1 MAKLKR
7 ALGLFETTMYG
18 IGIILGAGI
27 YVLIGKAAG
36 IAGNAVW
43 LAFLISAVV
52 AALTGLSY
60 AELSSMFPKSAAEYV
75 YSRKAFNSKTFSFMI
90 GWLMLFVLIVASAA
104 VTLGF
109 GGYFS
114 ALFGTP
120 LVPVALLL
128 IIALSALNFWGI
140 KESAWMNILFTSIE
154 MIGLLIVIFFGAQHF
169 GSVNYFELPAGF
181 GSLMSAAILVFF
193 AYLGFEDLVNI
204 SEEVKKPKRTVPKA
218 VIYSI
223 AITTVIYILVALS
236 SVSIVPWQQLGM
248 SKAPLADV
256 VNTAWPGSSA
266 LLSVIALFA
275 TANTV
280 LFLMVACSRVLY
292 GMAKQGAMPKKLC
305 TVHSSRCTPW
315 IAIFVVMFAVLG
327 FATIGNIKTV
337 AEMTNWGSF
346 FVFLSVNASLIYLRK
361 TRPKLKRSFKVPLH
375 IGWVPLLPTAGALFC
390 IFMLAQFEAGMTF
403 LGICILASGVVAH
416 KTIEHFKKA

>member
-36 IAGNAVW
+36 VSGNAVW
-43 LAFLISAVV
+43 LAFLAAAVV

-60 AELSSMFPKSAAEYV
+60 AELSSMFPKAAAEYV
-75 YSRKAFNSKTFSFMI
+75 YTRKAFNNKTFSFMI
-90 GWLMLFVLIVASAA
+90 GWLMLFVLTVASAA
-104 VTLGF
+104 VSLGF

-114 ALFGTP
+114 VLFGTP
-120 LVPVALLL
+120 LVPAALFLV
-128 IIALSALNFWGI
+128 IALSALNFWGI
-140 KESAWMNILFTSIE
+140 KESAWMNILFTLIE
-154 MIGLLIVIFFGAQHF
+154 LTGLLIIIFFGMQHL
-169 GSVNYFELPAGF
+169 GSVNYFEMPEGF
-181 GSLMSAAILVFF
+181 GGIMSATILVFF

-204 SEEVKKPKRTVPKA
+204 SEEVKNPKRTVPKA

-236 SVSIVPWQQLGM
+236 SVSIIPWQQLGI

-256 VNTAWPGSSA
+256 ANAAWPGSA
-266 LLSVIALFA
+266 AMLSVIALFA

-305 TVHSSRCTPW
+305 VVHSSRCTPW

-327 FATIGNIKTV
+327 FVTIGNIKTV

-346 FVFLSVNASLIYLRK
+346 FVFCSVNLSLICLRK
-361 TRPKLKRSFKVPLH
+361 TKPKVRRPFKVPLH

-390 IFMLAQFEAGMTF
+390 IFMLAQFDVGMT
-403 LGICILASGVVAH
+403 LMGICILASGIVAH